1 MGTLKVS
8 IGQFLIEA
16 AALTTLA
23 ALIALIISA
32 ALIRLLGSA
41 HSGILSVKRRASAD
55 QPTKPLLLSEGAGTI
70 DHGGSSNDS

>member
-32 ALIRLLGSA
+32 AFIRLVGSLRTA
-41 HSGILSVKRRASAD
+41 IDPPERNGPNQQTVFDELATNRSA
-55 QPTKPLLLSEGAGTI
+55 PL
-70 DHGGSSNDS
+70 D